1 MAVQEAK
8 RAYSVAEVAAMLG
21 LQKQTVHL
29 ALRRQELPSFRVG
42 GKVLVPRQ
50 AVERLLEGGGTTQDS
65 HATNSND

>member
-50 AVERLLEGGGTTQDS
+50 AVERLLEGGKT
-65 HATNSND
+65 ATDNYAMTAD